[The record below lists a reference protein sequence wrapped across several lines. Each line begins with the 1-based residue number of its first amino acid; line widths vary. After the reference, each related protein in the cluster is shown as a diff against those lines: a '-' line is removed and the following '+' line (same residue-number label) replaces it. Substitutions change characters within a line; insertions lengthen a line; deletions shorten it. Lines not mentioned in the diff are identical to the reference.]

1 MSRFNSIILDVDST
15 LSDVEGIDWLAAQR
29 GSEIETW
36 STGLTERAMQ
46 GEIPIEAVYGERMRI
61 VKPTLPEI
69 RELGKVYI
77 KRMATR
83 AAETIAELRA
93 NEVEVVMVSGGLR
106 EAILPLA
113 RELGVGEENV
123 YAVSVFFDEDGAY
136 AGFDDA
142 SLLTRQSGKRTI
154 VGQMHLKGPILAVGD
169 GMTDCEIKSVVQGFA
184 AFTGFT
190 RREAVIEQADYV
202 IENFDQLRDLILNE
216 RD

>member
-1 MSRFNSIILDVDST
+1 LNRFNSVIFDVDST
-15 LSDVEGIDWLAAQR
+15 LSAVEGIDWLAAQR
-29 GSEIETW
+29 GPEIEAW

-61 VKPTLPEI
+61 VKPTLLEI
-69 RELGKVYI
+69 QQLGKVYVE
-77 KRMATR
+77 RMATG

-93 NEVEVVMVSGGLR
+93 NNVEVIMVSGGLR

-113 RELGVGEENV
+113 RELGVDQKNV
-123 YAVSVFFDEDGAY
+123 HAVSVFFGRDGTY

-154 VGQMHLKGPILAVGD
+154 VGQMDLKGPILAVGD

-184 AFTGFT
+184 AFIEFT
-190 RREAVIEQADYV
+190 RREAVIERADYV
-202 IENFDQLRDLILNE
+202 VENFDQVRDLILE
-216 RD
+216 

>member
-1 MSRFNSIILDVDST
+1 VSRFNSIILDVDST

-29 GSEIETW
+29 GAEIETW
-36 STGLTERAMQ
+36 SAGLTERAMQ

-77 KRMATR
+77 ERMAAR
-83 AAETIAELRA
+83 AAETIAELRV

-142 SLLTRQSGKRTI
+142 SLLTRQTGKRTI

-202 IENFDQLRDLILNE
+202 IENFDQLRDLILE
-216 RD
+216 